1 MAKCA
6 ICGKST
12 LFNGSVKLSD
22 AVICGVCFKR
32 LGFSITDAYNA
43 RNYTLADVQLSKD
56 GLAARQIDNIRLLRE
71 PDIDCT
77 VAERKVYE
85 IIADEIM
92 DINKS
97 IDPDRFDLERDPDG
111 SLVMLVYGSELCR
124 YKAVGNKW
132 VQFPSVSPEKIH
144 IEKPKDIE
152 DFTLTIIAATDKA
165 LKRND

>member
-1 MAKCA
+1 MAKSA

-43 RNYTLADVQLSKD
+43 RNYTLADIQRGKD
-56 GLAARQIDNIRLLRE
+56 SPRQVDNIRLVHE

-85 IIADEIM
+85 IISDVIM
-92 DINKS
+92 DTNKS
-97 IDPDRFDLERDPDG
+97 IDPARFDLERDPDG
-111 SLVMLVYGSELCR
+111 SLVMLVYGSELAR
-124 YKAVGNKW
+124 YKAVGDKW
-132 VQFPSVSPEKIH
+132 VQFPSVSPEKLH
-144 IEKPKDIE
+144 IKKPEDVE